1 MVAFVLILT
10 CSICFS
16 QILQPRKYI
25 DSLEHELII
34 AKVDTGRVIIL
45 GELCWV
51 FSNANFYSLNVYSK
65 QGLALARQI
74 NFPKGEVFILI
85 NQAIALELQGDIPA
99 SMELSFKALQIAE
112 SIQDTS
118 GMAFSKSTLG
128 NAYWY
133 LKDYTKAIAFSKM
146 HYNY

>member
-1 MVAFVLILT
+1 MQNIKHHAANNKT
-10 CSICFS
+10 KK
-16 QILQPRKYI
+16 QE
-25 DSLEHELII
+25 DSLTINQDRLAIS
-34 AKVDTGRVIIL
+34 KIL
-45 GELCWV
+45 
-51 FSNANFYSLNVYSK
+51 FMQQSHFYSLNVYSK